1 MCYNRLPLVDKM
13 RKKLL
18 IIFVALIMMFGT
30 LAGCGNS
37 YPQFDVKE
45 TPDKS
50 YAVTSNGGM
59 AVQWG
64 DFIYFIN
71 GYKAITDTDGKNNK
85 WGDVVKGGIYYAK
98 LTQGKKDTTTDYYGE
113 YSTYY
118 NSTDNEFNDEFS
130 GFVTEKKTYEE
141 NDEEKEIDQIAV
153 NPVVPKLITNG
164 GYLNGGLYI
173 IDDYI
178 YYTSPNTLKDKKGN
192 IQYNLV
198 DFYRTRVDGK
208 NTEFLFRSKSTA
220 TKPVYGYYKIDNSVY
235 VVVYEASE
243 KKIYS
248 VRVTSKKI
256 YDEKVLADNVTSAIL
271 PQKDVY
277 YPTISQDMPEDY
289 IYYTREIDSK
299 SDIETEGN
307 IVERV
312 RADSSDRKKI
322 LSNVQTTL
330 DKVSQGNLFYF
341 NQDSNYKYYKAQ
353 NLVGFNNDKENNKAP
368 IEVFSE
374 TVASAPVTVFGIMYG
389 ENDFVAIGVT
399 SSSTVRYEF
408 GESTYSTVL
417 NKKTKIFNVIGN
429 EAFYVEDTTTQDANT
444 GETTALTTGILYK
457 MNYFTG
463 EYQAIT
469 SKDIKVDF
477 LNIDIAGGYVFY
489 ISSYNEIAE
498 SVENKDDEL
507 VPVLAKTSEY
517 LRVQSLISSTGK
529 EWDLGKLD
537 KKDYP
542 DPDAETTDT
551 ETTDT
556 AE

>member
-1 MCYNRLPLVDKM
+1 
-13 RKKLL
+13 
-18 IIFVALIMMFGT
+18 MMFGT
-30 LAGCGNS
+30 LAGCGNR

-64 DFIYFIN
+64 NFVYFIN
-71 GYKAITDTDGKNNK
+71 GYKAIADLDGKNNK
-85 WGDVVKGGIYYAK
+85 WSDVVKGGIYYAK
-98 LTQGKKDTTTDYYGE
+98 LEGNQEESKKEVTDYFGDYK
-113 YSTYY
+113 TFD
-118 NSTDNEFNDEFS
+118 NSDNEFNDEFS
-130 GFVTEKKTYEE
+130 GFVTEKRIYEDK
-141 NDEEKEIDQIAV
+141 NEEEQEVNQIVV

-164 GYLNGGLYI
+164 GYINGGLYI

-178 YYTSPNTLKDKKGN
+178 YYTSPTTLKDKKGN

-208 NTEFLFRSKSTA
+208 NTEFLYRSKSTA
-220 TKPVYGYYKIDNSVY
+220 TKPVYGYYKIDNSIY

-243 KKIYS
+243 QKIYS
-248 VRVTSKKI
+248 VRVTSKKV
-256 YDEKVLADNVTSAIL
+256 YDEKVLADNITSAIL
-271 PQKDVY
+271 PQKEVY
-277 YPTISQDMPEDY
+277 YKGISQDMPEDY

-312 RADSSDRKKI
+312 KADSSKRKKI
-322 LSNVQTTL
+322 LTSVQTTL
-330 DKVSQGNLFYF
+330 DKVSQGHLFF
-341 NQDSNYKYYKAQ
+341 FKQDSNYKDYYAQ
-353 NLVGFNNDKENNKAP
+353 NLVGFNDDKENNKET
-368 IEVFSE
+368 IKVFSE
-374 TVASAPVTVFGIMYG
+374 AVAGAPVTVFGIVYG

-399 SSSTVRYEF
+399 SSSTVRYKYGVDNF
-408 GESTYSTVL
+408 TTVL

-444 GETTALTTGILYK
+444 GETTALTAGILYR
-457 MNYFTG
+457 MDYFSG

-489 ISSYNEIAE
+489 ISSYNEIVE
-498 SVENKDDEL
+498 SVENDDDEL

-517 LRVQSLISSTGK
+517 LRVKSLISSTGK

-542 DPDAETTDT
+542 DPDAEEVT
-551 ETTDT
+551 EPTLT
-556 AE
+556 E